1 MIPFEY
7 RTPKTLKEVHQELKQ
22 FGAEAKLVAGGTAL
36 VIMMKQRLVRPSC
49 LVSLRSVR
57 GLSGIA
63 QKDGGL
69 RIGGLTTH
77 REVETSSLVRRQ
89 NPLLAE
95 TYRHVATIRV
105 RNMATVGGGLAHAD
119 PNQDPPPTLIALE
132 ATLKAAS
139 AKGSRTVPL
148 DGFFT
153 DYYETVLQP
162 DEIITEIFVPRLP
175 ANSGGAFLK
184 FLPRTADDYA
194 TVSAAAVVTLDKA
207 RKTFTDR
214 DHADPRPRGG
224 GDIAGAAGE
233 SRGAARGRR
242 KGEAVGRSGER
253 LPRLGGLQEG
263 DGGSLRAPRPGGGLK
278 QSTQEEQDEAKPQ
291 AVEEEEEMKFS
302 QRAVIPAAREPLWD
316 FLMDVP
322 KVAKSLPGVETV
334 SQLDDTTYQGT
345 LKVRVGPIS
354 LNLQG
359 KITL

>member
-63 QKDGGL
+63 RKDGGL

-119 PNQDPPPTLIALE
+119 PNQDPPPTLIALGASVK
-132 ATLKAAS
+132 ATS

-148 DGFFT
+148 EGFFT
-153 DYYETVLQP
+153 DYYETLLKP

-175 ANSGGAFLK
+175 ANSGAAFLK

-194 TVSAAAVVTLDKA
+194 TVSAAAVVTLDKT
-207 RKTFTDR
+207 RKTFTDVR
-214 DHADPRPRGG
+214 IALGSVGTTPIRAREAEAILRGQPVKAEALREASEKAKQLVDPVSDFRGSAAYKREMAGVFVRRALEAALDSLPKKSKTKPSRRP
-224 GDIAGAAGE
+224 
-233 SRGAARGRR
+233 SKRR
-242 KGEAVGRSGER
+242 KR
-253 LPRLGGLQEG
+253 
-263 DGGSLRAPRPGGGLK
+263 
-278 QSTQEEQDEAKPQ
+278 
-291 AVEEEEEMKFS
+291 
-302 QRAVIPAAREPLWD
+302 
-316 FLMDVP
+316 
-322 KVAKSLPGVETV
+322 
-334 SQLDDTTYQGT
+334 
-345 LKVRVGPIS
+345 
-354 LNLQG
+354 
-359 KITL
+359 